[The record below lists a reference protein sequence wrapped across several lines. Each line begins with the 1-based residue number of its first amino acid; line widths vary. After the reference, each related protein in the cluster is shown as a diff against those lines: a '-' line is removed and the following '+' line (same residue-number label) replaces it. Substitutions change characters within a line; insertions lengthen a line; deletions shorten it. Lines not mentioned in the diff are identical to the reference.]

1 MRITQRGPD
10 MMKTTALLTLATVT
24 MITGTAHASSSY
36 CNEPRSKWMSMDEA
50 RASVTKMGYKV
61 RKMEVDDGCYEA
73 YAIDDKGRRMEI
85 YINPVTAA
93 VVKMKQDD

>member
-1 MRITQRGPD
+1 VDVDGRGPRLGHQD
-10 MMKTTALLTLATVT
+10 GLQ
-24 MITGTAHASSSY
+24 G
-36 CNEPRSKWMSMDEA
+36 PQD
-50 RASVTKMGYKV
+50 
-61 RKMEVDDGCYEA
+61 EVDDGCYEA